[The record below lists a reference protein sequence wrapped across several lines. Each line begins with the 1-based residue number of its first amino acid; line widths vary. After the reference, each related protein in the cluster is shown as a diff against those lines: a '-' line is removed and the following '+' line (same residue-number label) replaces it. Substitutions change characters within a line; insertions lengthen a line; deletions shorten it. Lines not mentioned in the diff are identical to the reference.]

1 MTIRDLEIVS
11 VQYQSPGQLRKQEE
25 KPRTKEL
32 KKIFPRTKTLSFA
45 NCSRACSTQSTVV

>member
-32 KKIFPRTKTLSFA
+32 KKNLP
-45 NCSRACSTQSTVV
+45 